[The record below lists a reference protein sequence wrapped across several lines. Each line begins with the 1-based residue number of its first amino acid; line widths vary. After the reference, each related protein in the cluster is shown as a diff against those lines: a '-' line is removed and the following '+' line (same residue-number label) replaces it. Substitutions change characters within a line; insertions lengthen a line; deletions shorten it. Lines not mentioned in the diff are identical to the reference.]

1 MKRYK
6 RLLILAVV
14 LVAACVATFA
24 LTQYEEKQEQ
34 IRTSDEIILQ
44 IPTDTVQSVSWEYS
58 GGGSLAFHK
67 TDDGWKYQDDGAFP
81 VSEEKVLDILEH
93 FEEYGVTFVIT
104 DVTDYAQYGLDDPEA
119 VLHLATEERSYDIKM
134 GAFSKMDERRYI
146 DIGDG
151 NVYLVSEDPMDYV
164 DSSLSSMILHDDTP
178 GFETVVDIT
187 FAGSES
193 YTITR
198 IDESAYTYNPEDD
211 IYFVERSGETVPLD
225 TASVRQYL
233 NTVTSLD
240 LLDYVTYNATE
251 EELKEYGLDE
261 PVLSVT
267 VNYTYTETDEDGE
280 ETTVSD
286 ICVFHISENP
296 EERAEADKQ
305 IAEGN
310 NAGSVTKYVR
320 IGDSQIVY
328 TVDDVDYAILAA
340 ASYNDL
346 RHNDVFWAD
355 FETVT
360 QIDIALEGNE
370 HTLVSELNEDEERV
384 WYYQD
389 EETATAATEEASEST
404 DETVAEEDD
413 REELDLSAFETAL
426 LALTADSFTDELPSE
441 VEEIGLTLQLD
452 NENFP
457 TVEVRLYRYDG
468 SLCLAVVDGDP
479 VSLVS
484 RSSVMDLVEAVQAI
498 VLNS

>member
-6 RLLILAVV
+6 RILVMVAILVV
-14 LVAACVATFA
+14 ASIATFA

-34 IRTSDEIILQ
+34 IRTSDAIILE
-44 IPTDTVQSVSWEYS
+44 IPADTVTSLSWDYE
-58 GGGSLAFHK
+58 GGGGLAFHK
-67 TDDGWKYQDDGAFP
+67 TEDGWKYQDDEAFP
-81 VSEEKVLDILEH
+81 VSEEKVSGILEK
-93 FEEYGVTFVIT
+93 FESFGVTFIIEAVE
-104 DVTDYAQYGLDDPEA
+104 DYSQYGLDEPEA
-119 VLHLATEERSYDIKM
+119 TLHLATEERSYDIKL
-134 GAFSKMDERRYI
+134 GAFSKMDEQRYV

-198 IDESAYTYNPEDD
+198 IDESACTYNPEDD

-251 EELKEYGLDE
+251 DELKEYGLDS

-286 ICVFHISENP
+286 TCVFHISENP

-310 NAGSVTKYVR
+310 TAGSVTKYVR

-413 REELDLSAFETAL
+413 REELDLYDLETAL

-441 VEEIGLTLQLD
+441 VEEIGLTLHLD

-457 TVEVRLYRYDG
+457 TVEIRLYRYDG

-479 VSLVS
+479 VSLVT

>member
-6 RLLILAVV
+6 RLLILVAV
-14 LVAACVATFA
+14 LVTACIATFA

-34 IRTSDEIILQ
+34 IRTSDAIILE
-44 IPTDTVQSVSWEYS
+44 IPADTVTSLSWDYE

-67 TDDGWKYQDDGAFP
+67 TEDGWKYQDDEAFP
-81 VSEEKVLDILEH
+81 VSEEKISGILEK
-93 FEEYGVTFVIT
+93 FESFGVTFIIE
-104 DVTDYAQYGLDDPEA
+104 DVEDYSQYGLDEPEA
-119 VLHLATEERSYDIKM
+119 TLHLATEERSYDIKL
-134 GAFSKMDERRYI
+134 GAFSKMDEQRYV

-240 LLDYVTYNATE
+240 LLDYVTYSATE

-267 VNYTYTETDEDGE
+267 VNYTYTDDNGETVAD
-280 ETTVSD
+280 T
-286 ICVFHISENP
+286 CVFHISENP

-310 NAGSVTKYVR
+310 TAGSVTKYVR

-355 FETVT
+355 FEIVT

-389 EETATAATEEASEST
+389 EEAATAATDEASEST
-404 DETVAEEDD
+404 DETVAAEDV
-413 REELDLSAFETAL
+413 REELDLYDLETAL
-426 LALTADSFTDELPSE
+426 LSLTADSFTDELPGE
-441 VEEIGLTLQLD
+441 VEEIGLTLHLD

-468 SLCLAVVDGDP
+468 NFCLVVVDGDP

-498 VLNS
+498 VLNETVR